1 MKFGENLKQIRKEK
15 NISQEELADRLGVA
29 RQSISKWETGENYP
43 SMQNILCLCDIF
55 KCKINAI
62 VHEDFVDI
70 NYLDDEIKM
79 SVVKFKSEKQKKVKV
94 LSKILSIFGKIGS
107 IIAKVGIGCIIAG
120 MVVVAFVFKNID
132 VKDDR
137 IVAAGT
143 EMILKEESDDVVLV
157 SKKNENVRIDIDD
170 SDAEMIK
177 ASIEKYKKPTTIIL
191 TELAF
196 TVIIV
201 LLAFLDNVMT
211 HFSKLFKNI
220 HDGDTPFTLENVDH
234 IKKMS
239 YFMIAS
245 IVASTVAEVLFF
257 ITFKI
262 DGTVNLNLF
271 DLVHI
276 IFLYALAYIFE
287 YGYEIQRDSK
297 GKIYGESEE

>member
-1 MKFGENLKQIRKEK
+1 MKFGENLKLIRKAK

-43 SMQNILCLCDIF
+43 SMQNILCLCEIF
-55 KCKINAI
+55 KCKINEI

-94 LSKILSIFGKIGS
+94 LSKVLSIFGKIGS
-107 IIAKVGIGCIIAG
+107 VLAKVGIGFVIAG
-120 MVVVAFVFKNID
+120 MIVMGVIYKNID
-132 VKDDR
+132 VKDDK

-143 EMILKEESDDVVLV
+143 EMIIKEENGDIVLV
-157 SKKNENVRIDIDD
+157 SKKNENIKIDIND
-170 SDAEMIK
+170 SDVEKFK
-177 ASIEKYKKPTTIIL
+177 AGLESYKKPVVIIL
-191 TELAF
+191 AELAF
-196 TVIIV
+196 TGIIV
-201 LLAFLDNVMT
+201 LLVFLDKVMT
-211 HFSKLFKNI
+211 HFTKLFKNI

-239 YFMIAS
+239 YFMIAA
-245 IVASTVAEVLFF
+245 IVTSTVAEIFFF
-257 ITFKI
+257 IAFKV
-262 DGTVNLNLF
+262 DGTINLNLF
-271 DLVHI
+271 NFVEI

-287 YGYEIQRDSK
+287 YGYEIQLDSK

>member
-1 MKFGENLKQIRKEK
+1 MKFGENLKLIRKAK

-55 KCKINAI
+55 KCKINEI

-94 LSKILSIFGKIGS
+94 LSKVLSIFGKIGS
-107 IIAKVGIGCIIAG
+107 VLAKVGIGFVIAG
-120 MVVVAFVFKNID
+120 MIVMGVIYKNID
-132 VKDDR
+132 VKDDK

-143 EMILKEESDDVVLV
+143 EMIIKEENGDIVLV
-157 SKKNENVRIDIDD
+157 SKKNEHIKIDIND
-170 SDAEMIK
+170 SDVEKFK
-177 ASIEKYKKPTTIIL
+177 AGLESYKKPVVIIL
-191 TELAF
+191 AELAF
-196 TVIIV
+196 TGIIV
-201 LLAFLDNVMT
+201 LLVFLDKVMT
-211 HFSKLFKNI
+211 HFTKLFKNI

-239 YFMIAS
+239 YFMIAA
-245 IVASTVAEVLFF
+245 IVTSTVAEIFFF
-257 ITFKI
+257 IAFKV
-262 DGTVNLNLF
+262 DGTINLNLF
-271 DLVHI
+271 NFVEI

-287 YGYEIQRDSK
+287 YGYEIQLDSK